1 MRISSIFEKITWGD
15 EVVAFDNFRN
25 RLVEIVRVAAST
37 PDEYGNQVE
46 TRLNPV
52 RTWASREQ
60 LTSTED
66 VLDRDQQ
73 ARTFRY
79 FFTPSVTVDG
89 RSFIKDGD
97 QELRVI
103 GEPEVVSTLLGPHHI
118 EALAEIVEG

>member
-1 MRISSIFEKITWGD
+1 M
-15 EVVAFDNFRN
+15 AFDNFRN